1 MPYHC
6 TLAHYLGTSEP
17 EKTHRERHYYDCHKY
32 WLDAPSTSPTRSG
45 SPTKTPTALPSALAI
60 QVFCSLHQ
68 NHSLKALIFVHLQ
81 IIAPTK
87 LPTVSP
93 TKSPTVSPTTN
104 HPSPTPSISAKPSLI
119 EYYEV
124 RLPEFE
130 LQLVVPLR
138 RRLMNTYVTD
148 DDISSVLAP
157 LLNTA
162 YKTRYADFK
171 LLNLDVHD
179 KKEVTE
185 ADQTTVTFPFEVNC
199 VFASKN
205 PATIPSESALTS
217 ATVLALVG
225 ADARQAFDDASSDTF
240 SSISI
245 RRVGSSEAT
254 FIENGDLRAQKA
266 PSSTNIVPTVIA
278 SVIAV
283 FSTLTALG
291 LIFAQ
296 RRKMEEEIAASP
308 SKPAN
313 EVATPK
319 GLRKIRSPFALT
331 ATPAD
336 GTRKY
341 FCRLDDESVSSRSQN
356 NGYLNADVSIVNSS
370 FSRDEESSLEA
381 PSMAGLSSICEGSK
395 AGDSMRSLDG
405 ESYANMSALDEV
417 RLGRVLDLEG
427 SLVDEHSLTT
437 VSDSGSKLERK
448 STFAKLWSGRR
459 KQKANAIP
467 SPGESDETVTLS
479 PKIASSAQS
488 LVSPS
493 PYIADAESES
503 ESETESVLQR
513 KDADD
518 NSLLGNQSDKGSYYD
533 QNEETSPFFSML
545 GERSDNSMESESVDF
560 NEMYAA
566 ETSSFEESSTGGSS
580 KMSTALASVQARVA
594 GD

>member
-1 MPYHC
+1 M
-6 TLAHYLGTSEP
+6 T
-17 EKTHRERHYYDCHKY
+17 
-32 WLDAPSTSPTRSG
+32 
-45 SPTKTPTALPSALAI
+45 SALA
-60 QVFCSLHQ
+60 S
-68 NHSLKALIFVHLQ
+68 
-81 IIAPTK
+81 
-87 LPTVSP
+87 
-93 TKSPTVSPTTN
+93 
-104 HPSPTPSISAKPSLI
+104 
-119 EYYEV
+119 
-124 RLPEFE
+124 
-130 LQLVVPLR
+130 
-138 RRLMNTYVTD
+138 
-148 DDISSVLAP
+148 
-157 LLNTA
+157 LLNPA

-179 KKEVTE
+179 KKEVIE
-185 ADQTTVTFPFEVNC
+185 ADQTTVTFPFEVAC
-199 VFASKN
+199 VFASEN

-254 FIENGDLRAQKA
+254 FIESGTVKTTA
-266 PSSTNIVPTVIA
+266 PKSSTNMVPTVIA

>member
-1 MPYHC
+1 
-6 TLAHYLGTSEP
+6 
-17 EKTHRERHYYDCHKY
+17 
-32 WLDAPSTSPTRSG
+32 
-45 SPTKTPTALPSALAI
+45 
-60 QVFCSLHQ
+60 
-68 NHSLKALIFVHLQ
+68 LKALIFVHLQ

-87 LPTVSP
+87 SPTVSP

-138 RRLMNTYVTD
+138 RRLRTGVSREDMT
-148 DDISSVLAP
+148 SALAS
-157 LLNTA
+157 LLNPA

-179 KKEVTE
+179 KKEVIE
-185 ADQTTVTFPFEVNC
+185 ADQTTVTFPFEVAC
-199 VFASKN
+199 VFASEN

-254 FIENGDLRAQKA
+254 FIENFDVDAQTA
-266 PSSTNIVPTVIA
+266 PKSSTNMVPTVIA

-308 SKPAN
+308 SKPVN
-313 EVATPK
+313 EDATPK

-493 PYIADAESES
+493 PYTADAESES

-513 KDADD
+513 NDADD